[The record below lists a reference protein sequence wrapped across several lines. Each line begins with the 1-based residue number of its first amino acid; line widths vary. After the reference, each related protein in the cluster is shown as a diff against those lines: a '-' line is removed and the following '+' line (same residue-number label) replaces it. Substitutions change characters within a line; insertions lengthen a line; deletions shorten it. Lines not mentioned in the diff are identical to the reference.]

1 MKKINWKD
9 LFFSI
14 IEDIKAINDETDINQ
29 IAKNNLELSKDS
41 EKYSIV
47 MNKILKMKTSKVH
60 DDVLILS
67 K

>member
-9 LFFSI
+9 LFFPI

-47 MNKILKMKTSKVH
+47 MNKILKMKTSKVQ